1 MAIQIPKIVF
11 FDMDD
16 TILHDMSMA
25 PQCWEQAFRQFVGG
39 VGGGEAGTL
48 VAAIESAREWYW
60 SDLERDQKGR
70 LDLFTT
76 RRDIVS
82 LAFSNLGIDSGETA
96 NALADTYTTLKE
108 QVIEVIP
115 GVIETPQHLWANGTG
130 LVPITNGHAVPQ
142 RAKIERFGLE
152 PFSTIFGSR
161 GSSARGSRT
170 IGYTNVPWN
179 FSMRRR
185 RRP

>member
-25 PQCWEQAFRQFVGG
+25 PQCSEQACRQFVGG
-39 VGGGEAGTL
+39 VGGGDVGTL
-48 VAAIESAREWYW
+48 VAPIESAREWYC
-60 SDLERDQKGR
+60 SDLERNQKER
-70 LDLFTT
+70 LDLFMT

-130 LVPITNGHAVPQ
+130 LVLITNGHAVPQ